1 MLYYVIQQGGD
12 IKIMTFSTLI
22 NLFFFIYIISFFIT
36 IYYLYTFFEYRLFHN
51 LQGSKLKIKQK
62 IEKQE

>member
-1 MLYYVIQQGGD
+1 MLSSKAVIL
-12 IKIMTFSTLI
+12 KTMTFSTLI
-22 NLFFFIYIISFFIT
+22 NLYFLIYIISFFIT
-36 IYYLYTFFEYRLFHN
+36 IYYLYTFFEYRFFHN